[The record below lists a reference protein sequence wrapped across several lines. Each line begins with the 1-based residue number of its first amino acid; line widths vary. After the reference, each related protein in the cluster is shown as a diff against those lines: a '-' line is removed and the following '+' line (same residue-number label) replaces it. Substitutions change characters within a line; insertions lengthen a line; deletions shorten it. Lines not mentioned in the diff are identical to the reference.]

1 MVDFLELR
9 LTINKLETSFLV
21 LETLP
26 FIRVELSWPNPE
38 NEASITISKNSKCF
52 GNGCVCA
59 KNTTPLF
66 KKWKD

>member
-1 MVDFLELR
+1 MVDLLELR
-9 LTINKLETSFLV
+9 LTINTLETSFLE

-26 FIRVELSWPNPE
+26 FSRVELSWPNPKK
-38 NEASITISKNSKCF
+38 EASTATSKNIECL

-59 KNTTPLF
+59 KNTTPLL